1 MKELIE
7 AINRLAAAQE
17 ESNKISKLLTVSVQ
31 SMLHTPIPCMN
42 ILGKFDR
49 ETQIKMLENS
59 LSDNELKEL
68 AESRGETVETVKKAV
83 EEYKYLFNL

>member
-1 MKELIE
+1 MKDKNNISDFFS
-7 AINRLAAAQE
+7 LAFLGM
-17 ESNKISKLLTVSVQ
+17 LLN
-31 SMLHTPIPCMN
+31 PIPCADIMC
-42 ILGKFDR
+42 KFDSD
-49 ETQIKMLENS
+49 TQIKMLENS